1 MKVAGFIPLVAAA
14 VALLLPGLAFPQV
27 PSAQRPPDQLQPGQ
41 LRPHRAEY
49 TLRLGTALNATRIGT
64 VVQDIVLTCDGW
76 RIRRE
81 LGIDASLTPSFKVS
95 FTSRLEGD
103 ELRGKGF
110 AWRALQAV
118 NGTEREVKGK
128 VERKDGAWQVD
139 RTTPDGPQQSPLP
152 SLTLMPVAAVD
163 WLLRRL
169 AGGSESFPLL
179 LFVPE
184 ADGGAFLLDVKRAAA
199 GAADVT
205 PPSQRRVE
213 VPGTR
218 SWPFALAVTRPGAG
232 NGKPLVTL
240 RGRLFDSGVIDG
252 LVADAGVVTVAAHLR
267 DLQMHEAPACPASN

>member
-1 MKVAGFIPLVAAA
+1 MRTTSRARALAPLLAA
-14 VALLLPGLAFPQV
+14 VAGLLLPGLGLAQA
-27 PSAQRPPDQLQPGQ
+27 PSASPQPDQ

-49 TLRLGTALNATRIGT
+49 TLRLGTALNATRIGS
-64 VVQDIVLTCDGW
+64 VIQDIVLTCDGW
-76 RIRRE
+76 RVRRE
-81 LGIDASLTPSFKVS
+81 LAVDASLTPSFKVS

-110 AWRALQAV
+110 DWRALQIV
-118 NGTEREVKGK
+118 NGAEREMTGSA
-128 VERKDGAWQVD
+128 ERKDGAWQVD
-139 RTTPDGPQQSPLP
+139 RTTLDGFRQSALP
-152 SLTLMPVAAVD
+152 SLTLMPVAATN

-169 AGGSESFPLL
+169 DGGSEVFPML

-184 ADGGAFLLDVKRAAA
+184 ADGSAFLLDVKRATA
-199 GAADVT
+199 GAADAT

-232 NGKPLVTL
+232 DGKPLVTL

-252 LVADAGVVTVAAHLR
+252 LVADVGVVTVAAHLR
-267 DLQMHEAPACPASN
+267 DLRMHEAPACPASN

>member
-1 MKVAGFIPLVAAA
+1 MAAA
-14 VALLLPGLAFPQV
+14 AALLLPGLAFSQV
-27 PSAQRPPDQLQPGQ
+27 PSAQLQPGQ

-49 TLRLGTALNATRIGT
+49 TLRLGTALNATRIGS
-64 VVQDIVLTCDGW
+64 VVQDIVFTCDGW

-81 LGIDASLTPSFKVS
+81 LIVDASLTPSFKVS

-110 AWRALQAV
+110 AWRALQAL
-118 NGTEREVKGK
+118 NGTEREVRGT

-184 ADGGAFLLDVKRAAA
+184 ADGGAFLLDVKRATA
-199 GAADVT
+199 GAADAT

-218 SWPFALAVTRPGAG
+218 SWPFALAVTRAGAG
-232 NGKPLVTL
+232 DGKPLVTL

-252 LVADAGVVTVAAHLR
+252 LVADAGVVTVAAYLR
-267 DLQMHEAPACPASN
+267 DLRMHEAPACPASK

>member
-1 MKVAGFIPLVAAA
+1 MF
-14 VALLLPGLAFPQV
+14 
-27 PSAQRPPDQLQPGQ
+27 
-41 LRPHRAEY
+41 
-49 TLRLGTALNATRIGT
+49 
-64 VVQDIVLTCDGW
+64 TCDGW

-81 LGIDASLTPSFKVS
+81 LIVDASLTPSFKVS

-103 ELRGKGF
+103 ERRGKGF

-118 NGTEREVKGK
+118 NGTEREVKGTA
-128 VERKDGAWQVD
+128 ERKDGAWQVD

-184 ADGGAFLLDVKRAAA
+184 ADGGAFLLDVKRATA
-199 GAADVT
+199 GAADAT

-218 SWPFALAVTRPGAG
+218 SWPFALAVTRAGAARRQASGDVARPSLQLRRHRRPGRRC
-232 NGKPLVTL
+232 
-240 RGRLFDSGVIDG
+240 RGGDG
-252 LVADAGVVTVAAHLR
+252 GGASARPADA
-267 DLQMHEAPACPASN
+267 

>member
-1 MKVAGFIPLVAAA
+1 MKSLPWFAAWSAAA
-14 VALLLPGLAFPQV
+14 LLLLPGVAFGQE
-27 PSAQRPPDQLQPGQ
+27 PSAPQM
-41 LRPHRAEY
+41 RPHRAEY

-81 LGIDASLTPSFKVS
+81 LSVDASLTPSFKVS

-103 ELRGKGF
+103 TLHGKGF
-110 AWRALQAV
+110 AWRGFQAV
-118 NGTEREVKGK
+118 NGAEREVKGTA
-128 VERKDGAWQVD
+128 ERKDGAWQVD
-139 RTTPDGPQQSPLP
+139 RTTPEGPQQLALP
-152 SLTLMPVAAVD
+152 SLTQMPVPAVD

-169 AGGSESFPLL
+169 AHGSESFPLL

-184 ADGGAFLLDVKRAAA
+184 AEGGAFLLDVKRAAT
-199 GAADVT
+199 GAADAT

-218 SWPFALAVTRPGAG
+218 SWPFAIAVTRAGTDKGTG

-252 LVADAGVVTVAAHLR
+252 LVADVGVVAVAAHLR
-267 DLQMHEAPACPASN
+267 DLQMHGAPNCPKSD